1 MKKDTLICLGIILMM
16 LVAGF
21 LIGRNTGKRIVGH
34 QLPISTE
41 AKTDTVVVCDTIKD
55 ILPVPYIVR
64 EVRKDTVL
72 LPVVK
77 VANDSTSTDS
87 VAVSLPIV
95 QNEYTH
101 NTYHAWVSGGYFASL
116 DSIKVFPEK
125 TFITK
130 TITNTVTEKQNK
142 RWGIS
147 LQAGYGYNGKNFA
160 PYIGVGLS
168 YSIVCW

>member
-1 MKKDTLICLGIILMM
+1 MKKDTLICLGIILTI

-21 LIGRNTGKRIVGH
+21 LIGWNTGKRILGR
-34 QLPISTE
+34 LPISTE
-41 AKTDTVVVCDTIKD
+41 TKTDTVIVRDTIKD
-55 ILPVPYIVR
+55 ILPVPYIVK

-77 VANDSTSTDS
+77 VINDTTSADS

-101 NTYHAWVSGGYFASL
+101 DTYHAWVSGGYFASL

-130 TITNTVTEKQNK
+130 TITNTVTEKQSK

-147 LQAGYGYNGKNFA
+147 LQAGYGYNGRNFA

-168 YSIVCW
+168 YSIICW

>member
-1 MKKDTLICLGIILMM
+1 MKKDTLTCLGIILMM

-21 LIGRNTGKRIVGH
+21 LIGWNTGKRIVSH

-41 AKTDTVVVCDTIKD
+41 TKTDTVNVRDTIND
-55 ILPVPYIVR
+55 ILPVPYIVK

-72 LPVVK
+72 LQVVK
-77 VANDSTSTDS
+77 AIADSTSSDS
-87 VAVSLPIV
+87 VAVSLPII

-101 NTYHAWVSGGYFASL
+101 DTYHAWVSGGYFASL
-116 DSIKVFPEK
+116 DSIKVFPKK